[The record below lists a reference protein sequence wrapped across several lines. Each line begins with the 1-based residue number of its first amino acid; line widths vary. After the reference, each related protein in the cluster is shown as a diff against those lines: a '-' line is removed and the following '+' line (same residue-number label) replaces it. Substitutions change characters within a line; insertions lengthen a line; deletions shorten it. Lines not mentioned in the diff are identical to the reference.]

1 MSVRFSMKR
10 LAVLTTIPVLLFS
23 SCASS
28 ARDQMKRAAAETA
41 RFLEAGDIQK
51 AVDTLIRPL
60 RRHPGNRELGGE
72 VAAALDEIHGI
83 AESSL
88 RRQNYAR
95 AESIFRVLLESYA
108 DFERAA
114 VPLAFRR
121 SDLENGLR
129 KSRIGILDRDAVK
142 ALTSGDPAR
151 ALDIYAAALK
161 ECPGDKDLAA
171 NHLRV
176 AREIKA
182 AGDKSIAAKNFA
194 QAWKLARILLQR
206 LPAFEG
212 MKPGLSFGRPDLEKT
227 IVLCRDELTKEGLAA
242 YRRGDLAGAIA
253 VWESLLAFDPGNAE
267 INKAVGTAR
276 TQLKTIEK
284 KK

>member
-1 MSVRFSMKR
+1 MKR

-28 ARDQMKRAAAETA
+28 ARDQMKLAAETA

-51 AVDTLIRPL
+51 AVDTLKGTL
-60 RRHPGNRELGGE
+60 RRHPGNREWAGE

-83 AESSL
+83 AEGSL
-88 RRQNYAR
+88 RRQDYAR
-95 AESIFRVLLESYA
+95 AEGIFRVLLDSYA

-121 SDLENGLR
+121 SDLESGLK
-129 KSRIGILDRDAVK
+129 KSRVGILDRDAGK

-151 ALDIYAAALK
+151 ALDIYADALK
-161 ECPGDKDLAA
+161 ESPGDKDLAA

-182 AGDKSIAAKNFA
+182 AGDRSIAAKNFA
-194 QAWKLARILLQR
+194 QAGKLARILLQR

-242 YRRGDLAGAIA
+242 YRRGDLAGAIT

-267 INKAVGTAR
+267 IKMAVGTAR